1 MATIWAL
8 SRIMSRSRI
17 EQDDLANRL
26 TQGEYSM
33 TNQSEPQVS
42 RRGFL
47 KVITVTGAA
56 AVAAGAG
63 AALLKQNPNTPATI
77 TTVSSAPLAVST
89 PITAA
94 TPQNE
99 VLARLAA
106 VQAENMRLQA
116 ALDAANRQLETYQL
130 QNQDTSAA
138 TESLNVQLGE
148 ANAQI
153 GILAG
158 LVALYEQ
165 LEEVDVETVVENGL
179 TAVSDTLANLLDDI
193 PTLEEGIQAGH
204 VALAEVENN
213 IPLLENGRIWLENH
227 TGKLDTYFQSIE
239 NMLQDAVESAG
250 PFLQMLNDWFE
261 GVRKWLPF
269 GLGQKAAAVMQSIT
283 TLLIE
288 TPATISGLDTNIS
301 QPLAAWLNRDNDGE
315 ILLRKNVIKP
325 LRENVL
331 TKTEQTV
338 GKAKE
343 THLVYTAQLKEPVQT
358 AVTNQRAIRQMI
370 TLYREEHQV

>member
-1 MATIWAL
+1 
-8 SRIMSRSRI
+8 
-17 EQDDLANRL
+17 
-26 TQGEYSM
+26 M

-47 KVITVTGAA
+47 KAITATGAA
-56 AVAAGAG
+56 AVATGAG
-63 AALLKQNPNTPATI
+63 VALLKQNPDTPAAV
-77 TTVSSAPLAVST
+77 TTVSSAPLAAST
-89 PITAA
+89 PVTAA
-94 TPQNE
+94 APQNE
-99 VLARLAA
+99 TLARLAA

-130 QNQDTSAA
+130 QNQDASAA
-138 TESLNVQLGE
+138 AESLNAQLGE

-153 GILAG
+153 GVLAG

-165 LEEVDVETVVENGL
+165 LDEIDVETVVENGL
-179 TAVSDTLANLLDDI
+179 TAVSDTLTNLLDDV
-193 PTLEEGIQAGH
+193 PSLEESIQAGH
-204 VALAEVENN
+204 TALAEVENN

-227 TGKLDTYFQSIE
+227 TGKLNAYFQNVE

-261 GVRKWLPF
+261 SLRKWLPF
-269 GLGQKAAAVMQSIT
+269 GLGQKAANVMQSIA

-288 TPATISGLDTNIS
+288 TPATVSGLDTNVA
-301 QPLAAWLNRDNDGE
+301 QPLAAWLNQDSDGE

-343 THLVYTAQLKEPVQT
+343 TYQVYTAQLKEPAQT
-358 AVTNQRAIRQMI
+358 AVTNQRAIRKMI
-370 TLYREEHQV
+370 ALYREKHQV

>member
-1 MATIWAL
+1 
-8 SRIMSRSRI
+8 
-17 EQDDLANRL
+17 
-26 TQGEYSM
+26 M
-33 TNQSEPQVS
+33 TNQDEPQVS

-56 AVAAGAG
+56 AVATGAG

-77 TTVSSAPLAVST
+77 TTVSSAPAAIPTAV
-89 PITAA
+89 TAA

-99 VLARLAA
+99 VLARLAGI
-106 VQAENMRLQA
+106 QAENIRLQA
-116 ALDAANRQLETYQL
+116 ALDAANRQLETFQL

-148 ANAQI
+148 ANTQI
-153 GILAG
+153 GLLAG

-179 TAVSDTLANLLDDI
+179 TAVSDTLTNLLDDI

-227 TGKLDTYFQSIE
+227 TGKLDAYFQSIE
-239 NMLQDAVESAG
+239 NLLQDAVESAG

-269 GLGQKAAAVMQSIT
+269 GLGQKATAVMQSIT

-288 TPATISGLDTNIS
+288 TPATISGLDTNVA

-315 ILLRKNVIKP
+315 ILLHNNVIKP

-343 THLVYTAQLKEPVQT
+343 ANLVYTAQLKEPVQT

-370 TLYREEHQV
+370 ALYREEHQV